1 MGWNESAERDRNDTV
16 NTGETDTCPHNT
28 LFWEG
33 RGQVPFK
40 VPLCDLKQAHSL
52 IPPKQPLPILW

>member
-28 LFWEG
+28 LFGEG
-33 RGQVPFK
+33 RG
-40 VPLCDLKQAHSL
+40 
-52 IPPKQPLPILW
+52 